1 LAAIHRVLVPR
12 RDNGVCN
19 LAAWYEDSVL
29 AEMFPGLGPALDDRR
44 ICEMLGGLTS
54 KQVDAIEAAVVQ
66 RLIQSEGLSTNA
78 LAFDCANFDSYAG
91 ARAPSR
97 LLQRGHG
104 KSGKP
109 LRVMGL
115 GLLATNANSRAC
127 GGTGTLPARNSSTCS
142 SFSSGSGKACGASS
156 LSRCLSALAR

>member
-1 LAAIHRVLVPR
+1 M
-12 RDNGVCN
+12 
-19 LAAWYEDSVL
+19 L
-29 AEMFPGLGPALDDRR
+29 AEMFPGLAPALDDRR
-44 ICEMLGGLTS
+44 ICEGLGGLTS

-78 LAFDCANFDSYAG
+78 LAFDCTNFDSYAG
-91 ARAPSR
+91 ARSPSR

-115 GLLATNANSRAC
+115 VFWRPTMRAC
-127 GGTGTLPARNSSTCS
+127 RSSRSPTLVTRTT
-142 SFSSGSGKACGASS
+142 
-156 LSRCLSALAR
+156 